1 METLKRS
8 LMLSDKNI
16 REHVAEIQL
25 QNIRNMRPYLNLND
39 QFRVRSIKFHEL
51 YMNALRECYEM
62 VKSHNVN
69 DEKINES
76 FKELFVENIRL
87 ISDGIPQKTLCDF
100 IVSTMN
106 GMVHHRGSIVSIEVE
121 SPIVQTDVDKTP
133 PIWITNLNYVVQPYS
148 GPRVRI
154 PMEKLM
160 YINPIEMGGHSRR
173 TRRSKRSKQ
182 SKRSKRTRRH
192 K

>member
-1 METLKRS
+1 MATLRRSPRLPHNIVME
-8 LMLSDKNI
+8 
-16 REHVAEIQL
+16 HAEAIQL
-25 QNIRNMRPYLNLND
+25 QKIRNGLPYLNLNE
-39 QFRVRSIKFHEL
+39 QLRVRSIKFHEL
-51 YMNALRECYEM
+51 YMNALRECYET

-76 FKELFVENIRL
+76 FKDLFVNNIRL
-87 ISDGIPQKTLCDF
+87 ISDGIPQKTLCNF
-100 IVSTMN
+100 IVLTVN

-133 PIWITNLNYVVQPYS
+133 PIWITNLNYVVQPQK

-160 YINPIEMGGHSRR
+160 YIYPIETGGHSRR
-173 TRRSKRSKQ
+173 TRRSKRSKR
-182 SKRSKRTRRH
+182 SKRSNRTRRH